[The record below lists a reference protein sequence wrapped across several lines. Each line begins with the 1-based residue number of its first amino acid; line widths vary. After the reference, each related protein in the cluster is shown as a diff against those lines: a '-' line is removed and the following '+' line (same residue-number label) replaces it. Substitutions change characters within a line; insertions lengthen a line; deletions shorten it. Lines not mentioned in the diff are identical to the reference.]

1 VTIWTFARFLL
12 AAIEQNFYPV
22 QKSIWQAKF
31 LAQDIY
37 NNFKMSENAPIKV
50 NKSGLAPLVLTLVEL
65 LRQLMEAQVIRR
77 MEADLLS
84 EAEIERAADS
94 LQALEQQILTL
105 CEVLEIDPD
114 ELNLDLGDA
123 GKLLPKRGGYYPGH
137 ESDRRLQSWNCS
149 IASFLVA

>member
-1 VTIWTFARFLL
+1 
-12 AAIEQNFYPV
+12 
-22 QKSIWQAKF
+22 
-31 LAQDIY
+31 
-37 NNFKMSENAPIKV
+37 MSENAPIKV

-137 ESDRRLQSWNCS
+137 ESGEASILELLDRLISSGIVLEGDVQIGLAQLNLINLKLKLLLTSNS
-149 IASFLVA
+149 AIVSKDA